1 MYGGRR
7 RLPVSRGAIKL
18 KLTMPRE
25 NTAAKC
31 QRNNLQS
38 ALFGM
43 LVLLSIYSGGAA
55 TPIPA
60 DSQFAVSLNGQ
71 WRFKLEQENGKS
83 KRPSSYGQKY
93 PIELPANFEAFYKTN
108 YVENATWHDLNVP
121 GNWEMAGYSPATYYQ
136 PDNASGFYRKQFV
149 VPKDWRGG
157 LVKVNFDGVQ
167 NGAEIWLNGNPVSVT
182 EPSWGRTNY
191 HESGWTAWQADLTPF
206 VRLGQENLLALRVS
220 KNTKSVDCDSGDY
233 FFLGGIYRPVTLF
246 SVPQTHIEDFS
257 VRTHLL
263 EDGRAEVTTIVSV
276 AGESPDNVN
285 VAVRLEGEADV
296 TGTTDA
302 QGRVTLTQT
311 VSHPRL
317 WSAEFPNLYQMD
329 ISLAD
334 SSGRPT
340 ERVSRKIGIR
350 EVTITNGILLVNGTR
365 VKLTGICRHDV
376 SATEGT
382 AVGEELWTKDLTLMK
397 AANINAIRCSHYPYG
412 SGFYDLCDRMG
423 FYVLHELPYCWVGPP
438 TMVTNCPAENPAMA
452 PAFEQRARETVLRDK
467 NHPCVIVWG
476 VGNENYGKNAP
487 NLQIAADLAKQLD
500 PTRPRLVSGS
510 PAEKLNVE
518 LDDCHYPTMK
528 MMTNQIGDIKRRAR
542 FPMMYAEH
550 PNIYDVRRGADYGSL
565 DRWTAVITRTW
576 DLIWDCD
583 SIPGSF
589 LWEWQDR
596 AVADKC
602 KTKLYDYDP
611 ATGVSY
617 VKNKGLVDGWRNP
630 RPDYYA
636 VKMEYSPIKMARE
649 LDMVSNPHTV
659 HLSITNRYSF
669 TDLSY
674 VNTKWSLLRNGAS
687 IAEGTTHLK
696 LAPLSGGNLEL
707 PLPPSALGKS
717 PDTLRLE
724 FNDPRGWNIVTSQF
738 ELVKPKPLSIKDTPL
753 PKGLLFPELNLVG
766 EAKGFDPMKHLPT
779 ERFASTLRNV
789 KMAPAESGSL
799 TLDRLKSM
807 EADIL
812 MQTDPPEIVGHVR
825 AHLANG
831 LFSYHID
838 WTGADT
844 WIQELGWIFEM
855 PNAYARFSWKREA
868 LWSYYPD
875 TNIGRPEGTAM
886 PDSANAHVTKV
897 DRPDAFDFNSSKY
910 NCCWASLTDAA
921 GRGLCVQFAPEDR
934 YAVRGGFARNGGY
947 TLIVNRQA
955 SPPRENG
962 IVSDYYL
969 QLKAGDTI
977 DSSFIVGSR
986 K

>member
-1 MYGGRR
+1 MRPESRR
-7 RLPVSRGAIKL
+7 SWLQTTLVGLLMISVMVSVC
-18 KLTMPRE
+18 T
-25 NTAAKC
+25 
-31 QRNNLQS
+31 
-38 ALFGM
+38 
-43 LVLLSIYSGGAA
+43 A
-55 TPIPA
+55 TPIPS
-60 DSQFAVSLNGQ
+60 DSQFAVSLDGQ

-83 KRPSSYGQKY
+83 KRPPSYGQKS
-93 PIELPANFEAFYKTN
+93 PIELPATFEAFYQTN
-108 YVENATWHDLNVP
+108 YLENARWHDLKVP

-136 PDNASGFYRKQFV
+136 PDNASGFYRKQFT
-149 VPKDWRGG
+149 VPEAWRGR
-157 LVKVNFDGVQ
+157 LVKLNFDGVQ
-167 NGAEIWLNGNPVSVT
+167 NGAEIWLNGHPVAVT

-206 VRLGQENLLALRVS
+206 VKFGQENLLALRVS

-263 EDGRAEVTTIVSV
+263 EDGRAEVTTIVTL
-276 AGESPDNVN
+276 AGELPDQKNVT
-285 VAVRLEGEADV
+285 VRLEGEAAV

-311 VSHPRL
+311 ISHPKL

-329 ISLAD
+329 IVLED
-334 SSGRPT
+334 SPDHPV
-340 ERVSRKIGIR
+340 ERVGRQIGIR
-350 EVTITNGILLVNGTR
+350 EVTVKNGVLLVNGTR

-382 AVGEELWTKDLTLMK
+382 AVGAELWNKDLTLMK

-412 SGFYDLCDRMG
+412 SGFYDLCDKIG

-438 TMVTNCPAENPAMA
+438 TMVTNCPAEDPAMA
-452 PAFEQRARETVLRDK
+452 PAFEQRARETILRDK
-467 NHPCVIVWG
+467 NHPCVIIWG
-476 VGNENYGKNAP
+476 VGNENYGKQAP
-487 NLQIAADLAKQLD
+487 NLQIAADLAGQLD

-510 PAEKLNVE
+510 PAEKFNVE

-542 FPMMYAEH
+542 WPMVYGEH
-550 PNIYDVRRGADYGSL
+550 PNVYDVRRGADYGSL

-576 DLIWDCD
+576 DLIWDAD
-583 SIPGSF
+583 SVPGSF

-602 KTKLYDYDP
+602 QTKLCDFDP

-617 VKNKGLVDGWRNP
+617 LKNKGLVDGWRNT

-636 VKMEYSPIKMARE
+636 VKMEYSPIKVGRE
-649 LDMVSNPHTV
+649 IDMISKPNTAV
-659 HLSITNRYSF
+659 LGITNRYSF

-674 VNTKWSLLRNGAS
+674 VNTKWCLLRNGVSLAD
-687 IAEGTTHLK
+687 GTTHLK
-696 LAPLSGGNLEL
+696 LAPLAGGKLDL
-707 PLPPSALGKS
+707 PLPTSALRKS
-717 PDTLRLE
+717 PDTLRIE
-724 FNDPRGWNIVTSQF
+724 FNDPRGWNVVTCQF
-738 ELVKPKPLSIKDTPL
+738 ELVKPRPLSIKGTPI
-753 PKGLLFPELNLVG
+753 PKGLLFPEFNLVS
-766 EAKGFDPMKHLPT
+766 EAKGYDPRKHLPT
-779 ERFASTLRNV
+779 DRFAASLRNV
-789 KMAPAESGSL
+789 KVVPAESRDL
-799 TLDRLKSM
+799 TFEKLRSI

-812 MQTDPPEIVGHVR
+812 LQTDPPQIAGHLR
-825 AHLANG
+825 AN
-831 LFSYHID
+831 FTNSVFRYHID
-838 WTGADT
+838 WTGPDT

-855 PNAYARFSWKREA
+855 PNAYDRFSWEREA

-875 TNIGRPEGTAM
+875 TNIGRPTGTAT

-910 NCCWASLTDAA
+910 NCRWASLTDAA
-921 GRGLCVQFAPEDR
+921 GKGLCVQFAPEDR
-934 YAVRGGFARNGGY
+934 YAVRGGFAGNGSY
-947 TLIVNRQA
+947 TLVVNRQA
-955 SPPRENG
+955 SPPHEND
-962 IVSDYYL
+962 IVSDYFL

-977 DSSFIVGSR
+977 DSSFVVGS
-986 K
+986 KK